1 MSHRVAFI
9 ILSSAVVP
17 YVQAQPFYP
26 VVAKAEQ
33 KARDED
39 RRLILQTEL
48 ATERSALAELKAK
61 LGAGT
66 SREDRDAVHRHEE
79 NIKALLRELDGGDA
93 QSGGEA
99 PRRLSVKALRPPAGT
114 AARAPR
120 FWDPY
125 NRAIDLNDSS
135 TSQRSE
141 SHE

>member
-1 MSHRVAFI
+1 MSHRFAFI
-9 ILSSAVVP
+9 ILLSAVVP

-48 ATERSALAELKAK
+48 ATERGALADVKAR

-66 SREDRDAVHRHEE
+66 SKEDKDAVHRREE
-79 NIKALLRELDGGDA
+79 NIKALQRELDGGDT
-93 QSGGEA
+93 QSSGEA
-99 PRRLSVKALRPPAGT
+99 PRPLSVKALRPSTGT

>member
-1 MSHRVAFI
+1 MSHRVALI
-9 ILSSAVVP
+9 ILLSAVVP
-17 YVQAQPFYP
+17 YVQAQPLYP

-48 ATERSALAELKAK
+48 ALERGALAEVKARP
-61 LGAGT
+61 GAGT
-66 SREDRDAVHRHEE
+66 SKEDRDAVHRHEE
-79 NIKALLRELDGGDA
+79 NIKALQRELDGDA

-99 PRRLSVKALRPPAGT
+99 PRRLSVRALRPSAGT

-125 NRAIDLNDSS
+125 NRDIDFNDSS
-135 TSQRSE
+135 TSQRSD

>member
-1 MSHRVAFI
+1 MSHRLASIF
-9 ILSSAVVP
+9 LLSAVAP
-17 YVQAQPFYP
+17 YVQAQPLYP

-48 ATERSALAELKAK
+48 AAEREGLAKAK
-61 LGAGT
+61 T
-66 SREDRDAVHRHEE
+66 MSDPDAIHRHEE
-79 NIKALLRELDGGDA
+79 NIRALQRELDGGDVQGGSEA
-93 QSGGEA
+93 QH
-99 PRRLSVKALRPPAGT
+99 RVTVKALRPSANT
-114 AARAPR
+114 ANAARAPR

-125 NRAIDLNDSS
+125 NRAIDFNDSS

>member
-1 MSHRVAFI
+1 MLHRVAFI
-9 ILSSAVVP
+9 ILSSVVVP

-33 KARDED
+33 KSRDED

-48 ATERSALAELKAK
+48 ATEREALSKVNAR
-61 LGAGT
+61 LGEGT
-66 SREDRDAVHRHEE
+66 SKEDRDAVHRHEE
-79 NIKALLRELDGGDA
+79 NIKALQRELEGDA

-99 PRRLSVKALRPPAGT
+99 PRRLSVRALHPAASTG
-114 AARAPR
+114 ARAPR

-125 NRAIDLNDSS
+125 NRAIDLTDSS